1 MLTETRPALTTSTGQ
16 FQDPTYFTQTPRVEY
31 SDEGS
36 LAITSYQDRVIADVV
51 TNSENEWNTCVRFCQ
66 PPFCAQGALL
76 CPLLGYSG
84 VPIMNPMASDGAN
97 VQRGK

>member
-1 MLTETRPALTTSTGQ
+1 MLTETRPALTTTTGQ

-51 TNSENEWNTCVRFCQ
+51 TNSENEWNTCVTCSSASLPSVQGRWQ
-66 PPFCAQGALL
+66 HTTSDARRRWSCA
-76 CPLLGYSG
+76 
-84 VPIMNPMASDGAN
+84 ASA
-97 VQRGK
+97 RLRARHRS

>member
-51 TNSENEWNTCVRFCQ
+51 TNSENEWNTCASFCQ
-66 PPFCAQGALL
+66 PPFCAEALAAHTL
-76 CPLLGYSG
+76 QRALAK
-84 VPIMNPMASDGAN
+84 ASP
-97 VQRGK
+97 